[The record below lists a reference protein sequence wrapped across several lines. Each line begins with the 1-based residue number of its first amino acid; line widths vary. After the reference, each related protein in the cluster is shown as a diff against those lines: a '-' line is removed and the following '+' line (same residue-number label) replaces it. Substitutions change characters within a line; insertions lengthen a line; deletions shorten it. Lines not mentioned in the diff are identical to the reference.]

1 VSAEAASA
9 VREGLAL
16 FALCWLLARTEI
28 EIEGPHGWAVTLPT
42 WRWGPEWFLNLTNGK
57 AVTGYHVWLTVL
69 LVAFFHLPLV
79 FAGFSRE
86 LWAKGV
92 SSYLI
97 LTSAWDLQ
105 WFAWN
110 PAWGIARFRREHV
123 PWFRRTL
130 LDFPVDYY
138 LAVLAS
144 AAATALI
151 WRPGLAAWAIRT
163 GTLLAASLVSVL
175 AAGAMRA
182 SAAQGAAE
190 PQTATSKRAAR

>member
-1 VSAEAASA
+1 MSAEAAQA
-9 VREGLAL
+9 AREGLAL
-16 FALCWLLARTEI
+16 FVLCWLLARTEI
-28 EIEGPHGWAVTLPT
+28 EIEGARGWAVTLPT

-57 AVTGYHVWLTVL
+57 EITGYHVWLTL
-69 LVAFFHLPLV
+69 LLIAFFHLPLV
-79 FAGFSRE
+79 FVGFSRE

-138 LAVLAS
+138 LAVAAS
-144 AAATALI
+144 GAAAALI
-151 WRPGLAAWAIRT
+151 WRPALGAWAVRT
-163 GTLLAASLVSVL
+163 ATLLAASLVSVL
-175 AAGAMRA
+175 AAGILRGAGAQRA
-182 SAAQGAAE
+182 VE
-190 PQTATSKRAAR
+190 PQAAAPKRVSR